1 MLFTIASKVIT
12 VAELHLLTLVWVE
25 NGTTSFHNEGNARQ
39 TALRPKIDKCKD
51 FIKCKNL
58 HYVSKAIVAGL
69 VSVEYSEQDIP
80 GACRLWKTDN
90 GDQSN
95 WQATD
100 CDEQKVMAAYTRLG
114 FETPIDQHSR
124 PDYSLATFVSSVQD
138 WWNQF
143 MNMDVEEQKRW
154 IGARK
159 WEDVEDIWLGGYEL
173 VEDLLASGNSGD
185 LFLRFVLF
193 NFSRISRIATILS

>member
-154 IGARK
+154 IGARN
-159 WEDVEDIWLGGYEL
+159 WEDVEDIWLGGYER